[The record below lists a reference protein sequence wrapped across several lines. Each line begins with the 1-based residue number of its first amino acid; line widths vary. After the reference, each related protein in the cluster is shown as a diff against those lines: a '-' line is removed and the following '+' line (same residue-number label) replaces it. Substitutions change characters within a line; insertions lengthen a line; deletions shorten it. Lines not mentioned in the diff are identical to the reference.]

1 MDFLQ
6 VVFGTSLMRRFGSL
20 ACLLTFAIL
29 AGGGR
34 LQAQESAL
42 GKSLEMKLPL
52 MMVNAASFD
61 RLKESA
67 GIVLRQGARAELEEQ
82 VQKWITGTL
91 RDVNGFDRT
100 RPMGLMFF
108 IKPGLA
114 PGMTTIAYL
123 PVEDKTK
130 ALDTLATVGGAT
142 GQVRPVDG
150 RSDRYEIDYGFG
162 PRPTVIRVEG
172 NYLFV
177 LDPTSDPEDIE
188 RDLPD
193 PEKLAARL
201 TDRYDVAFSI
211 MIRNVPPALKTIFRE
226 YFKAQ
231 IQAEMQQKDDEPD
244 AAYRLRRMNGQ
255 SFLDSVD
262 RIVQQGEEGTIG
274 ARIDPTTSKATLE
287 FDIAGAPD
295 SKLAKY
301 FQDISGKRSVFA
313 NLLDNPST
321 LTIAGSSMFDQRQR
335 KMLQEFFDAAEQD
348 FAARAASNDLESLLE
363 VSEPLFKTF
372 RAAVEHGHFD
382 AIFQMTGEE
391 PEKYAAVAA
400 FRLPGGSKFPE
411 QVQAFMER
419 AKEAGADNA
428 NLQRLEIAADSIG
441 DLPVH
446 RLQVPLNDP
455 NFARLWGPE
464 PHAYFFVSSQ
474 AIWLAF
480 GGDAALPALRNCVD
494 LAAQPVDPQLDRR
507 SRAPLQFVTH
517 MSRWIPL
524 GSEDSSGPNS
534 REFLESAFGSGGDA
548 IRADMLPTDA
558 GIRLTVQFEE
568 GTLGWLGRA
577 IGFGV
582 DRRAELRRNPAQRIR
597 RPEAVP
603 QEPDF

>member
-1 MDFLQ
+1 MRFLR
-6 VVFGTSLMRRFGSL
+6 VIHGTSLTRRAGTL
-20 ACLLTFAIL
+20 ALWLLTGVL
-29 AGGGR
+29 TGC
-34 LQAQESAL
+34 LPVQAQESVL
-42 GKSLEMKLPL
+42 QKSLEMKQPL
-52 MMVNAASFD
+52 MVVNAASFD
-61 RLKESA
+61 RLRESA
-67 GIVLRQGARAELEEQ
+67 GIVLRQGARGELEEQ
-82 VQKWITGTL
+82 IQNWISGPL
-91 RDVNGFDRT
+91 KDVNGFDRS
-100 RPMGLMFF
+100 RPFGVMFY

-114 PGMTTIAYL
+114 PGMTSIAYL
-123 PVEDKTK
+123 PVEDKNK
-130 ALDTLATVGGAT
+130 ALDTLATVAGAK
-142 GQVRPVDG
+142 GQIRSVDG
-150 RSDRYEIDYGFG
+150 STDRYEIDYGFG
-162 PRPTVIRVEG
+162 PRPTVIRYQDD
-172 NYLFV
+172 YLFV
-177 LDPTSDPEDIE
+177 LDPTSEPEDIE

-193 PEKLAARL
+193 PQKLAARL

-231 IQAEMQQKDDEPD
+231 IEAEMQQKDDEPD

-274 ARIDPTTSKATLE
+274 ARIDPATSKATLE

-301 FQDISGKRSVFA
+301 FQDISGKRSAFA
-313 NLLDNPST
+313 NLLDHPST
-321 LTIAGSSMFDQRQR
+321 LTIAGSSMFDQKQR
-335 KMLQEFFDAAEQD
+335 KMLGEFFDAAEQD
-348 FAARAASNDLESLLE
+348 LAARAASNNVESLLE
-363 VSEPLFKTF
+363 VTAPLFKVF
-372 RAAVEHGHFD
+372 RAAVENGHFD

-411 QVQAFMER
+411 QVQSFMER
-419 AKEAGADNA
+419 AKEAGSENA
-428 NLQRLEIAADSIG
+428 NLQKLEIAADTIS
-441 DLPVH
+441 DFPVH
-446 RLQVPLNDP
+446 RLQVPLSDP

-464 PHAYFFVSSQ
+464 PHAYFYVSSQ

-524 GSEDSSGPNS
+524 ASEDSSGPNS

-558 GIRLTVQFEE
+558 GIRLTVEFEE

-582 DRRAELRRNPAQRIR
+582 DRRGELRRNPAQRVR

-603 QEPDF
+603 QQPDF